1 MPIIEQSIVSIEG
14 HGTRP
19 SHMGIGFS
27 AGGVM
32 YTLNITEIHCVAY
45 CTNDDSTKESDDC
58 V

>member
-1 MPIIEQSIVSIEG
+1 MAQDHRTWELDLV
-14 HGTRP
+14 R
-19 SHMGIGFS
+19 
-27 AGGVM
+27 GGVM